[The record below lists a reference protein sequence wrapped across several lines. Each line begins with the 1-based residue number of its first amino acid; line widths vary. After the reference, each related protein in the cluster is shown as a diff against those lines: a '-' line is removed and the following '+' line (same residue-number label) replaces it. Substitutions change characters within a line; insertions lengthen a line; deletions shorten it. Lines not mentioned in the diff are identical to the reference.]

1 MRLGIVLFSLLFAG
15 PTAAYAQDSTN
26 QTISAI
32 DISKDA
38 IYSFNKCSFRIRD
51 LAGGLF
57 DAEDGSGAYT
67 YLQLKKNID
76 VEAGFYCHAGAGAS
90 EVDTLLGARR
100 VNNEW
105 IWTSSNQPFEKAQH
119 FRTYRL
125 AGKNWIGRG
134 NTYDQTTGDEATRQR
149 FLSFCLVQTNGR
161 QVLCVNTPVMT
172 LNTPSS
178 NMRPK
183 IMTVLKSIEFVD
195 LPTPAN
201 VGAASGANAP
211 NQ

>member
-1 MRLGIVLFSLLFAG
+1 MRLAIAVFSLLVAG
-15 PTAAYAQDSTN
+15 STAVNAQSSIK
-26 QTISAI
+26 QTTSAI
-32 DISKDA
+32 DTNKDA
-38 IYSFNKCSFRIRD
+38 IYSFDKCSFQIGD

-57 DAEDGSGAYT
+57 GAEDGSGAYT

-76 VEAGFYCHAGAGAS
+76 LEAGFYCHAGAGAS
-90 EVDTLLGARR
+90 EVDTLLGAKR

-119 FRTYRL
+119 FRIYQL
-125 AGKNWIGRG
+125 AGKNWIGKG

-149 FLSFCLVQTNGR
+149 FLSFCLVQTDGP

-178 NMRPK
+178 NMLPK
-183 IMTVLKSIEFVD
+183 IMTVLKSIKFVD
-195 LPTPAN
+195 LPTAADAS
-201 VGAASGANAP
+201 AASGATAHNR
-211 NQ
+211 